1 MNLNHC
7 PNEAADGGNGEQLP
21 ENLLDGLGFLDEQED
36 TVTGPHLMGPVA
48 GLAGTLF
55 SAVPD
60 ATSSTCSN
68 GMPDDGGGK
77 QSGTSTGAAR

>member
-1 MNLNHC
+1 MGSNL
-7 PNEAADGGNGEQLP
+7 QRIY
-21 ENLLDGLGFLDEQED
+21 LLDGLDFLDEQED
-36 TVTGPHLMGPVA
+36 TVAGPHLMGPVA

-77 QSGTSTGAAR
+77 QSGTQAPVLRGDVPTQLDRL